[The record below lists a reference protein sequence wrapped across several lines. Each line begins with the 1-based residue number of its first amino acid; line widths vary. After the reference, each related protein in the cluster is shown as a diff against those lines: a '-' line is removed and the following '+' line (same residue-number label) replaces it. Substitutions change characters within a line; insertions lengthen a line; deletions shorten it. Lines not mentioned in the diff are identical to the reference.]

1 MINKRFLNFKTY
13 AEFDRLKQAGE
24 IRPESIVWIADT
36 NQMWTH
42 DAFYNSITKEQAE
55 KLAKIIDSGDG
66 TKFLTDK
73 LTYETLPDQATVIDI
88 DGKIMSLTNDSPNE
102 DIVAVFG
109 TLPDFTSLVN
119 VVRNPETILNGILV
133 SDGENLGKIAAT
145 IEASSTEESLMVLY
159 FDNIKKIFVSITVT
173 NTDGTLS
180 CVREEFGS
188 VGGDTTPEV
197 SISESEPAP
206 GSQEKV
212 FYQVVEEG
220 TDLGV
225 DSDAP
230 ADGNVYGR
238 KDNAWEKIETQSQVD
253 LSNYLSKDNTT
264 EFTPDADYEPATKKY
279 VDDKFSTG
287 NSDVFKI
294 REAQIS
300 MGSTDPATFNS
311 IKEAITSG
319 KSIIVYGEENS
330 YSIAYGSTAN
340 GNVELVY
347 STIPGVLTKATISP
361 EEGNPISSEMTILA
375 TNKNVLTKDN
385 STEYTPTSNY
395 NPATKK
401 YVDDNILSIVELECN
416 PDDGIDELEYQTI
429 LKEYSIAL
437 FKYKGELCYKVE
449 RDDKPVMADSRH
461 DFTLYTEHYI
471 VLVKESDLTIT
482 ETITPDHKVLS
493 ESQYTALGEAVN
505 TDGILYFVTPDA

>member
-24 IRPESIVWIADT
+24 IRPESIIWIADT

-55 KLAKIIDSGDG
+55 KLAKIISDGNG

-73 LTYETLPDQATVIDI
+73 LTYEPLPDQATVIDI
-88 DGKIMSLTNDSPNE
+88 DGKIMSLTNDSSNE

-109 TLPDFTSLVN
+109 TLPDFTSLVS
-119 VVRNPETILNGILV
+119 VVRDPETILNGILI
-133 SDGENLGKIAAT
+133 SEGENLGKIAAT

-159 FDNIKKIFVSITVT
+159 FDNTKKMFVSITVT

-188 VGGDTTPEV
+188 VSGDTTPEV

-206 GSQEKV
+206 GSKEKV

-230 ADGNVYGR
+230 ADGNIYGR

-264 EFTPDADYEPATKKY
+264 EFIPDADYE
-279 VDDKFSTG
+279 
-287 NSDVFKI
+287 
-294 REAQIS
+294 
-300 MGSTDPATFNS
+300 
-311 IKEAITSG
+311 
-319 KSIIVYGEENS
+319 
-330 YSIAYGSTAN
+330 
-340 GNVELVY
+340 
-347 STIPGVLTKATISP
+347 
-361 EEGNPISSEMTILA
+361 
-375 TNKNVLTKDN
+375 
-385 STEYTPTSNY
+385 
-395 NPATKK
+395 PATKK

-437 FKYKGELCYKVE
+437 FKYKGELCYKIE

-471 VLVKESDLTIT
+471 VLVKESDLTVT
-482 ETITPDHKVLS
+482 ETIIPDHKVLS
-493 ESQYTALGEAVN
+493 ESQYSALGEAVN
-505 TDGILYFVTPDA
+505 TDGILYFVTPDE

>member
-55 KLAKIIDSGDG
+55 KLAKIISNGNG

-73 LTYETLPDQATVIDI
+73 LTYEPLPDQATVIDI
-88 DGKIMSLTNDSPNE
+88 DGKIMSLTNGSSNE
-102 DIVAVFG
+102 DIIAVFG

-119 VVRNPETILNGILV
+119 VVRDPETILNGILV
-133 SDGENLGKIAAT
+133 SEGENLGKISAT

-159 FDNIKKIFVSITVT
+159 FDNTKKMFVSITVT

-206 GSQEKV
+206 GSKEKV

-230 ADGNVYGR
+230 ADGNIYGR
-238 KDNAWEKIETQSQVD
+238 KDNAWEKIESSNENGIYTLNSQTESITIDEFNNLKQAILDKKVIVLNPGENMVITCSQSYIE
-253 LSNYLSKDNTT
+253 SNRIILYSISGTYAFVIDISNDGKISANLINLAKEEDIIKKDN
-264 EFTPDADYEPATKKY
+264 
-279 VDDKFSTG
+279 
-287 NSDVFKI
+287 
-294 REAQIS
+294 
-300 MGSTDPATFNS
+300 
-311 IKEAITSG
+311 
-319 KSIIVYGEENS
+319 
-330 YSIAYGSTAN
+330 
-340 GNVELVY
+340 L
-347 STIPGVLTKATISP
+347 
-361 EEGNPISSEMTILA
+361 
-375 TNKNVLTKDN
+375 
-385 STEYTPTSNY
+385 TEYTPTSNY

-401 YVDDNILSIVELECN
+401 YVDDHSPLS
-416 PDDGIDELEYQTI
+416 
-429 LKEYSIAL
+429 
-437 FKYKGELCYKVE
+437 KV
-449 RDDKPVMADSRH
+449 
-461 DFTLYTEHYI
+461 
-471 VLVKESDLTIT
+471 IT
-482 ETITPDHKVLS
+482 ETEYSV
-493 ESQYTALGEAVN
+493 LGEAVN

>member
-24 IRPESIVWIADT
+24 IRPESIIWIADT

-42 DAFYNSITKEQAE
+42 DTFYNSITKEQAE
-55 KLAKIIDSGDG
+55 KLAKIISDGNG

-73 LTYETLPDQATVIDI
+73 LTYEPLPDQATVIDI
-88 DGKIMSLTNDSPNE
+88 DGKIMSLTNDSSNE

-109 TLPDFTSLVN
+109 TLPDFTSLVS

-133 SDGENLGKIAAT
+133 SEGENLGKIAAT

-159 FDNIKKIFVSITVT
+159 FDNIKKMFVSITVT

-206 GSQEKV
+206 GSKEKV

-230 ADGNVYGR
+230 ADGNIYGR
-238 KDNAWEKIETQSQVD
+238 KDNAWEKIEAAAGKDDIYILDND
-253 LSNYLSKDNTT
+253 L
-264 EFTPDADYEPATKKY
+264 
-279 VDDKFSTG
+279 
-287 NSDVFKI
+287 
-294 REAQIS
+294 
-300 MGSTDPATFNS
+300 FNEMS
-311 IKEAITSG
+311 GTIEQFVYNELKEAIESN
-319 KSIIVYGEENS
+319 KIIKLKNNNSSENS
-330 YSIAYGSTAN
+330 GITTMYDSISQSGDISLTIFENGVFGILLINPNLSYS
-340 GNVELVY
+340 V
-347 STIPGVLTKATISP
+347 IPKGEVVFKD
-361 EEGNPISSEMTILA
+361 
-375 TNKNVLTKDN
+375 NVLTKDN
-385 STEYTPTSNY
+385 SSEYTPTSNY

-401 YVDDNILSIVELECN
+401 YVDDHSPLS
-416 PDDGIDELEYQTI
+416 
-429 LKEYSIAL
+429 
-437 FKYKGELCYKVE
+437 KV
-449 RDDKPVMADSRH
+449 V
-461 DFTLYTEHYI
+461 
-471 VLVKESDLTIT
+471 T
-482 ETITPDHKVLS
+482 ET
-493 ESQYTALGEAVN
+493 EYTALGEAVN
-505 TDGILYFVTPDA
+505 TDGILYFVTPDE